1 MTRIKGVI
9 TERRNAYIQ
18 AARLRRALR
27 RNPELLQPPKN
38 TDDSEEAQEGMLEG
52 EADQSTTLEYETNQT
67 KSA

>member
-1 MTRIKGVI
+1 MARIKGVL

-38 TDDSEEAQEGMLEG
+38 PDDGGEDREGMLEG
-52 EADQSTTLEYETNQT
+52 DADQT
-67 KSA
+67 KALGHGQN